1 MTKGSRNGK
10 EVIKMPTM
18 SHPVNNTTV
27 IISYYHNNWCS
38 LNKLKSVGPP
48 KILLSPFIL
57 VTPLTHAAQTQ
68 DLWLKTILLAT

>member
-1 MTKGSRNGK
+1 
-10 EVIKMPTM
+10 MPAM
-18 SHPVNNTTV
+18 SCTASNTTV
-27 IISYYHNNWCS
+27 IISCYHNNKCS

-48 KILLSPFIL
+48 KMLLSPFIL